1 MAKSLSQQVR
11 GVWAASK
18 ILRIGQSRFADK
30 TDVRDNLRAAGI
42 GATAARIAEH
52 TPIASYRTYAA
63 YKSVSLTFAH
73 FATGQD
79 IQQVQDLRPEHAEA
93 FLRERLAA
101 GCSCNTMRTYAAALG
116 KFDVALARAP
126 RTMHIP
132 DTARLSPGV
141 EAVRAEYNRTAPR
154 LDQARRAYAA
164 PCAVVLAV
172 RDEGH
177 RLAAR
182 LQLVAGFRASEVL
195 GLNRGSLRGET
206 LDSVTGSACGLVYV
220 KGKGGF
226 GRTQFVPVEDYR
238 ALSAHFDA
246 SKGGMGLSYKA
257 YLADLHR
264 AAEATGEVWAGTHAL
279 RHNYARAFLVEAAGA
294 GLRTDAAMQ
303 ETMERMGHHRIS
315 EVRTYT
321 R

>member
-1 MAKSLSQQVR
+1 MSLS
-11 GVWAASK
+11 
-18 ILRIGQSRFADK
+18 
-30 TDVRDNLRAAGI
+30 
-42 GATAARIAEH
+42 
-52 TPIASYRTYAA
+52 
-63 YKSVSLTFAH
+63 FAH
-73 FATGQD
+73 FAAEQGVQR
-79 IQQVQDLRPEHAEA
+79 VQDLRPKHAEA

-116 KFDVALARAP
+116 KFDVALGRAP
-126 RTMHIP
+126 RSMRIP
-132 DTARLSPGV
+132 EAARLSPGV
-141 EAVRAEYNRTAPR
+141 DAVRVEYNRDAPR
-154 LDQARRAYAA
+154 LDQARRAYVS
-164 PCAVVLAV
+164 PGSVVQAV
-172 RDEGH
+172 EGPGH
-177 RLAAR
+177 
-182 LQLVAGFRASEVL
+182 QLVAKLQLGAGFRISEVL

-206 LDSVTGSACGLVYV
+206 TDPVTGRSAGLVFV

-226 GRTQFVPVEDYR
+226 GRTQFVPVEVYR

-246 SKGGMGLSYKA
+246 NKGGMRVRYKA

-279 RHNYARAFLVEAAGA
+279 RHNYARSFLVEAAGA
-294 GLRTDAAMQ
+294 GLRTDAAMK

>member
-1 MAKSLSQQVR
+1 MAKSLSQQVC
-11 GVWAASK
+11 GVWAASR
-18 ILRIGQSRFADK
+18 ILRISQSRFADK
-30 TDVRDNLRAAGI
+30 ADVRDQLRVAGI

-52 TPIASYRTYAA
+52 TPIASYRTYSA
-63 YKSVSLTFAH
+63 YKSVSLSFAH
-73 FATGQD
+73 FAAEQGVQR
-79 IQQVQDLRPEHAEA
+79 VQDLRPKHAEA

-116 KFDVALARAP
+116 KFDVALGRAP
-126 RTMHIP
+126 RSMRIP
-132 DTARLSPGV
+132 EAARLSPGV
-141 EAVRAEYNRTAPR
+141 EAVRVEYNRTAPR

-164 PCAVVLAV
+164 PCAVVLVV

-195 GLNRGSLRGET
+195 GLNRESLRGET
-206 LDSVTGSACGLVYV
+206 LDSVTGRAGGLVFV

-238 ALSAHFDA
+238 ALSNHLDAH
-246 SKGGMGLSYKA
+246 KGGMGVSYKA

-264 AAEATGEVWAGTHAL
+264 AADATGEVWAGTHAL
-279 RHNYARAFLVEAAGA
+279 RHNYARSFLVEAAGA
-294 GLRTDAAMQ
+294 GLRTDAAMK